1 MKSKLIIGLFLAV
14 SFIQIIT
21 PLSMIIKR
29 ESVLK
34 NGGQFKFK
42 TAPVDP
48 YDAFRGRYVALKI
61 EDNYVPAIKETKLS
75 RGQTVYALI
84 NVDSQGFAKF
94 TTVTTVR
101 PSDKPYIQTRIT
113 KMRHISQDKMYL
125 DLPIDRYYMEEK
137 AAPLAERIYQHYAQR
152 GKQDAYIIVRIKD
165 GFAVIESLYVG
176 GQRIEDAVKQER
188 KR

>member
-1 MKSKLIIGLFLAV
+1 MKSKLIIGLFLGV
-14 SFIQIIT
+14 FFIQIST

-34 NGGQFKFK
+34 NGRQFKFK

-48 YDAFRGRYVALKI
+48 YDAFRGRYVALQI
-61 EDNYVPAIKETKLS
+61 ENNYVPAIKETKLS
-75 RGQTVYALI
+75 GGQTVYALI
-84 NVDSQGFAKF
+84 DIDSQGFAKF

-101 PSDKPYIQTRIT
+101 PQGKLYIQT
-113 KMRHISQDKMYL
+113 KVQYVSGDKMYL
-125 DLPIDRYYMEEK
+125 DLPFDRYYMEEK
-137 AAPLAERIYQHYAQR
+137 AAPMAERIYQEHAQR
-152 GKQDAYIIVRIKD
+152 GRQDAYVMVRIKD

-176 GQRIEDAVKQER
+176 GQRIEDALKQER

>member
-48 YDAFRGRYVALKI
+48 YDAFRGRYVALRI
-61 EDNYVPAIKETKLS
+61 EDNYVPAIKGTKLS
-75 RGQTVYALI
+75 GGQAVYALI
-84 NVDSQGFAKF
+84 DIDSHGFAKF
-94 TTVTTVR
+94 TAAATVR
-101 PSDKPYIQTRIT
+101 PREKPYIQTKTRY
-113 KMRHISQDKMYL
+113 ISGDKMYL

-137 AAPLAERIYQHYAQR
+137 AALMAERIYQQYAQR
-152 GKQDAYIIVRIKD
+152 GKQDAYVVVRIKD

-176 GQRIEDAVKQER
+176 GQKIEEALKQER